1 MEIKP
6 LEIIKPYRFIP
17 KLEIENKANAII
29 RRMEK
34 QKGKALQF
42 PLDASLVAEF
52 LGLDVVWDSIETQ
65 EKDAIAARILPAQNL
80 IEINQDIAHLK
91 PGFIE
96 STIAHEIGHWVLH
109 FNPIALDS
117 YQQLQ
122 SKGLFIPVKPFI
134 CQQGKHE
141 SNGREWQAQY
151 FASCLLM
158 PKHVVWQA
166 KKGKNLNRWQHLYQ
180 IADDLGV
187 TISNLIHRLRD
198 LNLRV
203 NLGY

>member
-65 EKDAIAARILPAQNL
+65 EKDAIAARILPAQHL
-80 IEINQDIAHLK
+80 IEIN
-91 PGFIE
+91 PG
-96 STIAHEIGHWVLH
+96 L
-109 FNPIALDS
+109 
-117 YQQLQ
+117 
-122 SKGLFIPVKPFI
+122 
-134 CQQGKHE
+134 
-141 SNGREWQAQY
+141 
-151 FASCLLM
+151 
-158 PKHVVWQA
+158 
-166 KKGKNLNRWQHLYQ
+166 RW
-180 IADDLGV
+180 A
-187 TISNLIHRLRD
+187 IS
-198 LNLRV
+198 
-203 NLGY
+203 